1 MSAYLENVRLKMAE
15 EQFKRKPYTEKF
27 IKDISVQDFKV
38 AVSGV
43 IVNKSDNSFLLD
55 DGTGQI
61 AVSSILIPDYQYLRV
76 FGKVSPLESGFEI
89 QSEAMQDLSKID
101 KVIHKKIKE
110 LLSKQQ

>member
-1 MSAYLENVRLKMAE
+1 MAE

-61 AVSSILIPDYQYLRV
+61 AVSSTLIPDFQYLRV
-76 FGKVSPLESGFEI
+76 FGKILPLESGFEI
-89 QSEAMQDLSKID
+89 QSEVMQDLSKID
-101 KVIHKKIKE
+101 KGIHKKLKE